1 MRLSFALTINKPL
14 GQTLPKGQLY
24 VAVSRVRSM
33 LGQNVLT
40 LNKEDEPHGYIKN
53 VVYKEVL
60 NQVLKNQRYSS
71 ISSLFYH
78 IFQTQ

>member
-1 MRLSFALTINKPL
+1 MSLTDTEWPFTFKRRQFSVRLSFALTINKPL

-60 NQVLKNQRYSS
+60 NEV
-71 ISSLFYH
+71 
-78 IFQTQ
+78 